1 MIRHMMAGLA
11 ALLLLPGAAVAQ
23 DKPTTDTRELMAAA
37 NQPDAAV
44 ASSYRL
50 GAYDDQPTF
59 LRVREALV
67 RVTAPP
73 IPVKK
78 PFGQN
83 LAGASWYNPRQIF
96 GNLLMGGQWNINW
109 NVIPSEQLD
118 SMGYPKT
125 WDPAVNYK
133 RLMGAPTGG
142 WVNPTSV
149 ACSWKGSG
157 NVAFSAARN
166 KVVGDHTL
174 AFDIPVWGGTNMW
187 FEVTGVQPSDPLR
200 AFECHDTKVAAI
212 GRFSREI
219 VETNKVYDTL
229 RYMDWSATNN
239 NPGRT
244 LATRANPDSLDRP
257 AEAIENQVAL
267 ANATNTNMWVN
278 GGWNDDPALNE
289 YNARYVHDNLKPG
302 LNVKFELGNEVWN
315 FGFIQAGQNL
325 AEATAL
331 KIVPT
336 NNGYGAW
343 QNYSRRYILAV
354 APWER
359 IFADRPGALI
369 RVLGTQVSYPE
380 VTRQELKYPGILDH
394 IDAIAGAPYF
404 NHDNTKPYS
413 VALLRAGITQAVAW
427 LKSTCDIARAA
438 KASLSCYT
446 YEGGQHEYVNDL
458 FPLDQF
464 IKVQRSPEMGAA
476 YTEYLTAMSKVTGG
490 PADLFM
496 HFSDVSQITKYGAW
510 GLKEYSG
517 QTDSVKQAAVDKYLA
532 Q

>member
-1 MIRHMMAGLA
+1 MKNLLTFA
-11 ALLLLPGAAVAQ
+11 ALLLAASPAVAQ
-23 DKPTTDTRELMAAA
+23 DKATLDTREILAAST
-37 NQPDAAV
+37 QPDPAI
-44 ASSYRL
+44 SSDYRS
-50 GAYDDQPTF
+50 GAYDEQPTF

-83 LAGASWYNPRQIF
+83 LAGAAWYNPRQIF
-96 GNLLMGGQWNINW
+96 GNLLMGGQWNIKW
-109 NVIPSEQLD
+109 AIIPSEELD
-118 SMGYPKT
+118 AKGYPKVWQPGVT
-125 WDPAVNYK
+125 YQ

-157 NVAFSAARN
+157 KVNFSAARN
-166 KVVGDHTL
+166 KVEGDHTL
-174 AFDIPVWGGTNMW
+174 SFDLPVWGGTNMW
-187 FEVTGVQPSDPLR
+187 FGIDGVLQSDPLR
-200 AFECHDTKVAAI
+200 DFECHDAKVPAI

-278 GGWNDDPALNE
+278 LGWNDDAALNE

-302 LNVKFELGNEVWN
+302 LNVKFELSNEVWN
-315 FGFIQAGQNL
+315 YGFMQAQQNL
-325 AEATAL
+325 IEARTL
-331 KIVPT
+331 KIVPG
-336 NNGYGAW
+336 NDGYGML
-343 QNYSRRYILAV
+343 QNYSRRYIIAV

-404 NHDNTKPYS
+404 ANDGKQPYS
-413 VALLRAGITQAVAW
+413 VASMRAGIPQAVNW
-427 LKSTCDIARAA
+427 LKSTCEIARAA
-438 KASLSCYT
+438 KASLACYT
-446 YEGGQHEYVNDL
+446 YEGGQHLNVTDL
-458 FPLDQF
+458 LPLDQF
-464 IKVQRSPEMGAA
+464 TKIQRSPEMGAA

-496 HFSDVSQITKYGAW
+496 HFSDVGQITKFGAW

-517 QTDSVKQAAVDKYLA
+517 QTDSVKQMAVDAYLKR
-532 Q
+532 

>member
-1 MIRHMMAGLA
+1 MKKLLASTALILLA
-11 ALLLLPGAAVAQ
+11 APAVAQ
-23 DKPTTDTRELMAAA
+23 DKATLDTREILAAST
-37 NQPDAAV
+37 QPDPAIAAD
-44 ASSYRL
+44 YRS
-50 GAYDDQPTF
+50 GAYDQQPTF
-59 LRVREALV
+59 VRVRDALT

-78 PFGQN
+78 PIGQN
-83 LAGASWYNPRQIF
+83 LAGVSYWNPLQVF

-109 NVIPSEQLD
+109 NVIPSDQLD
-118 SMGYPKT
+118 AMGYPKV
-125 WDPAVNYK
+125 WQPGVQYK

-157 NVAFSAARN
+157 SVSFSAARN
-166 KVVGDHTL
+166 KVAGDHTL
-174 AFDIPVWGGTNMW
+174 AFDLPAWGGTNMW
-187 FEVTGVQPSDPLR
+187 FEINGVQQSDPLR
-200 AFECHDTKVAAI
+200 DFECHDSKVPAV
-212 GRFSREI
+212 GRFSRDM

-267 ANATNTNMWVN
+267 ANATNTNMWVT
-278 GGWNDDPALNE
+278 GGWNDEPALNE

-302 LNVKFELGNEVWN
+302 LNVKFELSNEVWN

-343 QNYSRRYILAV
+343 QNYSRRYIIAV

-380 VTRQELKYPGILDH
+380 VTRQQLKYPGILDH

-438 KASLSCYT
+438 KSSLACYT

-496 HFSDVSQITKYGAW
+496 HFNNVGQITKFGAW

-517 QTDSVKQAAVDKYLA
+517 QTDSVKQAAVDAYLKR
-532 Q
+532 